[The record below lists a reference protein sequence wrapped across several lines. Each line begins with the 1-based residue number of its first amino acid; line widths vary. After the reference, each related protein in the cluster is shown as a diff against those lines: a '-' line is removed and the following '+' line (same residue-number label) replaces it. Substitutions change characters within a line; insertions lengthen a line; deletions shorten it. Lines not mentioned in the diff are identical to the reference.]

1 MLEQTTSPGATQII
15 FFLNCLSSEY
25 DMRKTSS
32 YLSVN
37 KLDYIFMGSEKI
49 FSEVLAPC
57 TLIKSDD
64 ENFSQITKAY
74 ILKNKK
80 FSLLLNCHLIME
92 ENSKVICKGTEHFF
106 LKELANLRLY
116 CTAAQEKEQCNL
128 LYLEWP

>member
-1 MLEQTTSPGATQII
+1 MFIWNKQEGKFSFLGIQVRFASAWEKWGGLIWQIEYIIIHCFKGIDMLEQTTSSGATQII

-37 KLDYIFMGSEKI
+37 KLDYKFMGSEKI

-64 ENFSQITKAY
+64 EKDN
-74 ILKNKK
+74 
-80 FSLLLNCHLIME
+80 
-92 ENSKVICKGTEHFF
+92 
-106 LKELANLRLY
+106 
-116 CTAAQEKEQCNL
+116 
-128 LYLEWP
+128 